1 MPQSAEERTRR
12 AAPRRLPR
20 GRHALAPEE
29 VERIHRDRLYA
40 AMAEAMAERGYVR
53 TSVEDV
59 LRRAVV
65 SRQSFYRLFDSKLD
79 CFMGAFER
87 AGEILVAHV
96 MQALGRYQDTA
107 SPGDADAKGT
117 GGARSGG
124 TAEDRLA
131 AVEHALAA
139 YLDVLAR
146 ELPYARLFLVEVFAA
161 GPEAV
166 QRRTALQGSL
176 AGVFADLIG
185 ARDEAGRYTCQV
197 IVAATSAMVTPAVA
211 AGDPEALRALGPP
224 LTEHIRRLWHAGM
237 FGPDDPRW
245 TSPPPTGDPCAQSA
259 SHPGLTRPDS

>member
-1 MPQSAEERTRR
+1 MPQSAEERTVR

-59 LRRAVV
+59 LKRAVV

-96 MQALGRYQDTA
+96 LEALGLYQAAVPDAGTPGEDDPAGETA
-107 SPGDADAKGT
+107 EEDGPAD
-117 GGARSGG
+117 G
-124 TAEDRLA
+124 TAEEDGHASGTAEEDGAAGGTPGDPLA
-131 AVEHALAA
+131 VVEHALGA

-146 ELPYARLFLVEVFAA
+146 EMPYARLFLVEVFAA

-166 QRRTALQGSL
+166 ERRTALQGTL

-185 ARDEAGRYTCQV
+185 ATDEAGRYTCQV

-211 AGDPEALRALGPP
+211 AGD
-224 LTEHIRRLWHAGM
+224 
-237 FGPDDPRW
+237 
-245 TSPPPTGDPCAQSA
+245 
-259 SHPGLTRPDS
+259 

>member
-1 MPQSAEERTRR
+1 MSQSAEDRTARST
-12 AAPRRLPR
+12 PRRLPR

-59 LRRAVV
+59 LKRAVV

-79 CFMGAFER
+79 CFMGAFGR

-96 MQALGRYQDTA
+96 LQALERYQVA
-107 SPGDADAKGT
+107 PAGDGTPNGGGGPADPL
-117 GGARSGG
+117 S
-124 TAEDRLA
+124 
-131 AVEHALAA
+131 AVEHALTA

-166 QRRTALQGSL
+166 RQRTAMQASL

-185 ARDEAGRYTCQV
+185 ARDDAGRYTCQM

-211 AGDPEALRALGPP
+211 EGDPDALRALGAP
-224 LTEHIRRLWHAGM
+224 LMAHIGRLWDKGM
-237 FGPDDPRW
+237 FDAEP
-245 TSPPPTGDPCAQSA
+245 A
-259 SHPGLTRPDS
+259 

>member
-1 MPQSAEERTRR
+1 MPQSAEERTARPT
-12 AAPRRLPR
+12 PRRLPR

-59 LRRAVV
+59 LKRAVV

-96 MQALGRYQDTA
+96 LEALGLYQKSGA
-107 SPGDADAKGT
+107 PSGDAA
-117 GGARSGG
+117 SGVP
-124 TAEDRLA
+124 ADRLS
-131 AVEHALAA
+131 AVEHALTA
-139 YLDVLAR
+139 YLDVLAK

-166 QRRTALQGSL
+166 RQRTAMQAGL

-185 ARDEAGRYTCQV
+185 AEDEAGRYTCQM

-211 AGDPEALRALGPP
+211 AGDTAALRALGAP
-224 LTEHIRRLWHAGM
+224 LMEHIRRLWDKGM
-237 FGPDDPRW
+237 FAAEP
-245 TSPPPTGDPCAQSA
+245 A
-259 SHPGLTRPDS
+259 